1 MKTEE
6 SENIAQLTG
15 KAVKESKS
23 ADIKEG
29 AQELQFYGKE
39 RSIEDTVAINAAID
53 RIYGSFHC
61 EEKEDIKGKVTDLLG
76 TKDWNMA
83 PGNTAEQVVFQ
94 TLRYFMETGGMI
106 KDMIDNEAHEKT
118 QKVMRYIDNVLYMR
132 FKGGE
137 EKIKKAL
144 DELNRLNRLQLE
156 KDRKEDVEFSFKN
169 HVLSYSVKDFG
180 RYGYAVMADYGNK
193 TDYVT
198 SRLDG
203 RQTVDRLNALSDE
216 IRKYI
221 GQDVKT
227 AEKRMER
234 KEKEWVGLGTGIYSE
249 IQQHFAKKYIVDHL
263 QKYFSNFFGN
273 GVYNTE
279 LTETVESSAITDRDS
294 AKKALRDIIME
305 GLESAERRQ
314 PGCLER
320 CGIASIE
327 DKAEKMASVLI
338 TQAEARF
345 ASIEARYNMEAADDN
360 SEEKHYAFG
369 KDVRVAN
376 PRLTDVQIILPVSKE
391 YYITAKVNG
400 KPMLRMPVTRAEVKA
415 MAEGDL
421 DIRAVAERKY
431 ARQIE
436 LAEKKGNGMKR

>member
-1 MKTEE
+1 
-6 SENIAQLTG
+6 
-15 KAVKESKS
+15 
-23 ADIKEG
+23 
-29 AQELQFYGKE
+29 
-39 RSIEDTVAINAAID
+39 
-53 RIYGSFHC
+53 
-61 EEKEDIKGKVTDLLG
+61 
-76 TKDWNMA
+76 MA